1 VGFVRKNS
9 GLQPLFFGGEQ
20 EKACV
25 PERAVHQIAG
35 MAKAL
40 ELYDNLEEERV
51 RFLKKKYL
59 EDRLAISFPQSIV
72 NGSKDGFYNMLNVLL
87 PFQRRKQL

>member
-1 VGFVRKNS
+1 
-9 GLQPLFFGGEQ
+9 
-20 EKACV
+20 
-25 PERAVHQIAG
+25 

-40 ELYDNLEEERV
+40 NFHDNLEEERAQISE
-51 RFLKKKYL
+51 LKNIWRI
-59 EDRLAISFPQSIV
+59 DISFPQSIV

>member
-1 VGFVRKNS
+1 VGTRK
-9 GLQPLFFGGEQ
+9 GMRPGTE
-20 EKACV
+20 A
-25 PERAVHQIAG
+25 AHQIAG

-40 ELYDNLEEERV
+40 ELSYDNLEEEAQISE
-51 RFLKKKYL
+51 LKKYL

-87 PFQRRKQL
+87 PFRGEKL